1 MRKYKLVLANSFK
14 KDYKLIKRRNYD
26 IVLLDEVVELLLSG
40 KKLPEKYCDHQLKGK
55 LKKFRELHIQPD
67 WILVYIKNKTEL
79 ILTLSTTGTHADLLR
94 M

>member
-1 MRKYKLVLANSFK
+1 MKKYKLILANSFK

-26 IVLLDEVVELLLSG
+26 INLLDEVVELL
-40 KKLPEKYCDHQLKGK
+40 LPEKYCDHQLKGK
-55 LKKFRELHIQPD
+55 LKKFRELHVQPD

-79 ILTLSTTGTHADLLR
+79 ILTLSRTGTHADLLK

>member
-1 MRKYKLVLANSFK
+1 MRKYKLILANSFK
-14 KDYKLIKRRNYD
+14 KDYKLIKRRKYD
-26 IVLLDEVVELLLSG
+26 IDLIDEVVELLLSG
-40 KKLPEKYCDHQLKGK
+40 KKIPEKYCDHQLKGK

-79 ILTLSTTGTHADLLR
+79 ILTLSRTGTHADLLR